1 MSDKGFLEKSFPSLR
16 TGVIPVEKYGD
27 LKEYCLP
34 SDAEIIIKNE
44 PSSINAAME
53 TILDDVPSDDPD
65 AQIVVGFDSEWNIEV
80 SVGGRVQECG
90 HTSVIQIA
98 YKNRVYILQ
107 VSLFFFLFHLE
118 SILMLGI

>member
-1 MSDKGFLEKSFPSLR
+1 
-16 TGVIPVEKYGD
+16 
-27 LKEYCLP
+27 
-34 SDAEIIIKNE
+34 
-44 PSSINAAME
+44 ME

-80 SVGGRVQECG
+80 SVGGRVRERG

-107 VSLFFFLFHLE
+107 VSLFFLLFHLE